1 MDENSVSEV
10 ASNPEDWMKKLLSSE
25 DSGVSMPLG
34 DPVIELMMTMF
45 TSLMALALQIDNKS
59 EEEKMQKATEAAITK
74 SIDLTSLL
82 PSYRICSITLQGNKP
97 FLQVDNGSVQFSR
110 ELTNAEIVKIQQ
122 TLGNTA
128 LSQEEKRRTIATIIN
143 SAVVSHQMS
152 QNYENGMGAQADRQ
166 ESVQIR

>member
-1 MDENSVSEV
+1 
-10 ASNPEDWMKKLLSSE
+10 MKKLLSSE
-25 DSGVSMPLG
+25 DSSVNMPLG
-34 DPVIELMMTMF
+34 DPVIEIMMTMF

-59 EEEKMQKATEAAITK
+59 EEEKMQKATEAAVTK

-82 PSYRICSITLQGNKP
+82 PSYKICSITLQDNKP
-97 FLQVDNGSVQFSR
+97 FLQVDTGNLRFSR

-128 LSQEEKRRTIATIIN
+128 LSQEEKQRSIAAIIN
-143 SAVVSHQMS
+143 SAVVSRQVS

-166 ESVQIR
+166 ETVQIR

>member
-1 MDENSVSEV
+1 
-10 ASNPEDWMKKLLSSE
+10 
-25 DSGVSMPLG
+25 MPLG

-59 EEEKMQKATEAAITK
+59 EEEKMQKATEAAVTK

-82 PSYRICSITLQGNKP
+82 PSYKICSIILQNNKP
-97 FLQVDNGSVQFSR
+97 FLQVDTGNLRFFR

-128 LSQEEKRRTIATIIN
+128 LSQEEKQRSIAAIIN
-143 SAVVSHQMS
+143 SAVVSRQVS

-166 ESVQIR
+166 ETVQIR